1 MPTPPIIDDDA
12 RMVPMPP
19 PPPPHMGS
27 PMTTPNA
34 EAQIHRMIN
43 EMDPFMRRRSAFP
56 AMAPPNHS
64 SSVKRT
70 TASGHRDSQAPFTVY
85 GFKLTKCL
93 GRGTFS
99 KVFLGVNKTTEEQVA
114 LKFIKNRPASK
125 SDKHD
130 VRVQRETNILTVINH
145 PNIIRIMKR
154 ADTKN
159 NTVLV
164 MEYAQGGELLSYIR
178 QHGRLREEEA
188 RKFFREV
195 ISAIDYCHQHGIL
208 HRDLKLENIMLDE
221 KKHVK
226 IIDFGFANI
235 FFRDRLLDT
244 FCGSPFYAA
253 PEMVNGVRYRGPEVD
268 IWSMGVILFFMLIGR
283 TPFEGENLREIYQ
296 KISQGMYTIPPHMN
310 ISNAAADLIRHMLNT
325 SKETRISM
333 TQVRL
338 HPWVNEGYSE
348 LPPNYCKPRP
358 NHPPAQPNMY
368 IVRQVA
374 SRFKMSEMQ
383 VLEGLNNNPVG
394 ESPIVGLYYLFED
407 YLAKRQAEKLN
418 RRTSRNQE
426 LQPPHSR
433 EKLGSR
439 MSMPVGERPSG
450 SSLILGKNGAPI
462 DPKHRRSFHP
472 GNPVGP
478 STPKPDRRS
487 AYTLTGEYAR
497 GRGSRKLSTAS
508 IRRESSDL
516 PVHPT
521 PYPHSPYGPAPLGHA
536 DYFDRPKHL
545 SHISGESPT
554 TNSFWSSFLGNSR
567 SKVNN
572 KSSNF
577 EQNSLGNISV
587 GIMDSS
593 APNLEKKAR
602 KSALFHSI
610 IMRAR
615 KSMPFLIRGHGSPP
629 PSPKVPSPMP
639 PTTTTAN
646 GNGNG
651 LTPGYNNPND
661 VRHSAVLSAP
671 STPMS
676 PGFPASSN
684 VPYTALPS
692 GIPPPMSGPPLSPV
706 SHPAMH
712 LMHPMPPTKHVIRPA
727 LSQPNVM
734 SSSRGMPELTAA
746 AAAAAALA
754 PPPMSIPVTPM
765 VVPAPVAP
773 MTPTSMPYVPAP
785 LPVGGATGKASG
797 KAAGER
803 GGVMS
808 GFLEDKR
815 NTLMSAE
822 KLKNLV
828 LAISSQFHFRV
839 MDISPHVMHCAVEQG
854 KYKGQTFDVEITSPN
869 PGQHAI
875 CLRHQ
880 KGNWITFKKMT
891 NRMYKAM
898 HIDR

>member
-1 MPTPPIIDDDA
+1 MMPIPMPTPPIIDDDA

-19 PPPPHMGS
+19 PPPPHMGP
-27 PMTTPNA
+27 PMGAANA
-34 EAQIHRMIN
+34 DAQIHRMIN
-43 EMDPFMRRRSAFP
+43 DMDPFMRRRSAFP
-56 AMAPPNHS
+56 AMPSANQS
-64 SSVKRT
+64 SSAKRT
-70 TASGHRDSQAPFTVY
+70 TTSGHRDSQGPLTVY

-188 RKFFREV
+188 RRFFREV

-208 HRDLKLENIMLDE
+208 HRDLKLENIMLDQ
-221 KKHVK
+221 KKRVK

-325 SKETRISM
+325 NKETRINM

-338 HPWVNEGYSE
+338 HPWVNEGFSE

-358 NHPPAQPNMY
+358 NHPPVQPNMY

-374 SRFKMSEMQ
+374 SRFKMTEMQ
-383 VLEGLNNNPVG
+383 VLEGLNNNQMG

-407 YLAKRQAEKLN
+407 YLAKRHAEKLN
-418 RRTSRNQE
+418 RRSSRNQDA
-426 LQPPHSR
+426 QPHPR
-433 EKLGSR
+433 DKLSSR

-450 SSLILGKNGAPI
+450 SSSTLGKNGASI
-462 DPKHRRSFHP
+462 DPRYRRSFHP
-472 GNPVGP
+472 GNPAGP
-478 STPKPDRRS
+478 PTPKHDRRS
-487 AYTLTGEYAR
+487 AYTLADEQAR
-497 GRGSRKLSTAS
+497 GRGSRKLSSAS
-508 IRRESSDL
+508 IRRESSAPL
-516 PVHPT
+516 PAHPT
-521 PYPHSPYGPAPLGHA
+521 PYPQSPGPYGPVPPGHT

-545 SHISGESPT
+545 SHIPGESPT

-615 KSMPFLIRGHGSPP
+615 KSMPFLIRGHASPP

-639 PTTTTAN
+639 PTTMAPN
-646 GNGNG
+646 GSG
-651 LTPGYNNPND
+651 LTPGYSNNASD

-676 PGFPASSN
+676 PGFPAPSN
-684 VPYTALPS
+684 MPYTALPP
-692 GIPPPMSGPPLSPV
+692 GIPPPASGPPLSPV

-727 LSQPNVM
+727 LSHSNVM
-734 SSSRGMPELTAA
+734 SSRGTPELTAA

-754 PPPMSIPVTPM
+754 PPPMSTPVTPM
-765 VVPAPVAP
+765 VVPAP
-773 MTPTSMPYVPAP
+773 MTPTSTPYVPAP
-785 LPVGGATGKASG
+785 VSPGGAAGKAPG
-797 KAAGER
+797 KPAER
-803 GGVMS
+803 GVIAGLFEDRRHARMS
-808 GFLEDKR
+808 V
-815 NTLMSAE
+815 E
-822 KLKNLV
+822 KVKDLI
-828 LAISSQFHFRV
+828 LAVSKQFHFK
-839 MDISPHVMHCAVEQG
+839 MKEIHPHLFFCTVEHG
-854 KYKGQTFDVEITSPN
+854 KYRGQTFDVEITTLN
-869 PGQHAI
+869 PGLHTI
-875 CLRHQ
+875 CMKHQ

-891 NRMYKAM
+891 NRMFKSM
-898 HIDR
+898 DIDR